1 MKRFA
6 ALILV
11 AAAAPALAHDGA
23 HGAIPGWT
31 LDLWVT
37 GPLLLGAALYALG
50 FLRLWR
56 RSDLGRATLK
66 RDGLLFTAG
75 WLVLAAALVS
85 PLHEAGE
92 RSFTMHMIE
101 HEVIMLP
108 AALLL
113 VAARPGA
120 AMLWAFSTA
129 QRRAL
134 AGVGRSG
141 LWRSGWRFLTDPFVA
156 TALQGL
162 AIWLWHVPSLFD
174 RALASDGWHIAQH
187 VSFVLSALLFW
198 WAMMH
203 GRAGRQGF
211 GVSALCL
218 FLTSMIGGAL
228 GALMALSSSPWY
240 AGYAA
245 MGMTPI
251 GLAPVEDQQLAG
263 LLMWIPGG
271 FFHAAAALL
280 FLYKWLKAGEARHA
294 VAAE

>member
-1 MKRFA
+1 MKGLA
-6 ALILV
+6 ALALLV
-11 AAAAPALAHDGA
+11 AAAPAAAHVGP
-23 HGAIPGWT
+23 HEETSSWT
-31 LDLWVT
+31 FDLWVT
-37 GPLLLGAALYALG
+37 GPLLLGVLLYALG
-50 FLRLWR
+50 FSRLWR
-56 RSDLGRATLK
+56 RSDLGRPALRK
-66 RDGLLFTAG
+66 DGLLFAAG
-75 WLVLAAALVS
+75 WLTLAAALVS

-113 VAARPGA
+113 VLSRPGA
-120 AMLWAFSTA
+120 AMLWAFPPT
-129 QRRAL
+129 QRQAL
-134 AGVGRSG
+134 AGIGRAG
-141 LWRSGWRFLTDPFVA
+141 WATAAWRSLTNPFIA

-174 RALASDGWHIAQH
+174 RALASNGWHIAQH
-187 VSFVLSALLFW
+187 LSFVITALLFW
-198 WAMMH
+198 WAMAH

-251 GLAPVEDQQLAG
+251 GLTPVEDQQLAG

-271 FFHAAAALL
+271 FFHAAAAIY
-280 FLYKWLKAGEARHA
+280 FFYKWLKAGEERHA